1 MVTPGRVRRQREGRT
16 RQHLPAGEPPRFLLG
31 RPCFKTA
38 KQTVMAAL
46 AIIAIITVTT
56 QPVRQR
62 PQPNRHFSF
71 RFLFSFPCHLSCSL
85 CFHLPAY
92 GPGAGR
98 VFTAGLIA
106 GITINR
112 TEPVPGEAN
121 LRAGSPRRRHAI
133 PHRTKHLVRH
143 RAPETRHP
151 RPQKPAAAAD
161 GHSHRIGLRHRDGG
175 EQPADL
181 GGQGG
186 GHARGHGVHLL
197 QRRLCLHG
205 SRWQPGRHLHLDDV
219 DPRRQVHLEV
229 AALHISERLVAQR
242 KPHRVARIVGERRHR
257 DPLDPGRHR
266 DPVFQV
272 RGREL
277 RDKRA
282 DAQRQFTQRR
292 GVHID
297 SHRIRRH
304 TVVRAVVHP
313 EGETRSKGAPAF
325 VHRGDVFQGA
335 DLGRG
340 HRLRQFP
347 RRKRR
352 ARERERAPC
361 RQRYDLHARESVA
374 HIIPEAEVGAGEGVR
389 VLGRG
394 HRPVRR
400 GRRGVGA
407 GGQHRPARRVGVA
420 GERVLVGSIVVLKRD
435 LHPDRLALVVG
446 NQRVSAGRRARNV
459 GVGAARHPDPLET
472 GVSVRQKGVRQPV
485 QIRDGAHRR
494 HQRPLHPRGAR
505 DPRLAHRRVVHRRHI
520 DGHRIRRGTVV
531 RAVVHPEGETRQGGP
546 VFVRRGDVFQGADL
560 GRGHR
565 LLQGH
570 RRNRR
575 ARERE
580 HARRRQRYDLH
591 ARKRVAHIRIRE
603 GKVGAGE
610 GVRRVLVRDHHLV
623 RRGRRI
629 VGAGGQHRRARRVGV
644 AGERA
649 HHAAAPFVLERD
661 LDPDLLAIVGV
672 NQRVST
678 GRRARNV
685 GVGPARHPDPLEAGA
700 GVRQKGVRQPVRVRD
715 GAHRRHQHLVHPR
728 GARDPR
734 LAHRRV
740 VHRRH
745 IDSHRIRPH
754 TVVRAVVHPEGET
767 RQGDPAFV
775 RRGDVFQ
782 GADLGRG
789 HRLRQVPRRKRRA
802 RERERARR
810 RQRYDLHARER
821 SARIRIREG
830 KVGAGEGVLRVLG
843 RDHRLVRR
851 GRRVVHRHHIDSHR
865 IRRGTVGRA
874 VVHPEG
880 ECNPKVAVRHG
891 GVFQVAGGELGRGHR
906 LRQVPR
912 RNRRARKRERAR
924 RRQRYDLH
932 ARERSARIRIRERK
946 VGAGEGVL
954 RVLGRDHRL
963 VRRGRR
969 SVGGLGLA
977 VDADEDY
984 LGCSP

>member
-46 AIIAIITVTT
+46 AIIAIIAVST
-56 QPVRQR
+56 QLVRQR

-98 VFTAGLIA
+98 VFTAGMIA

-112 TEPVPGEAN
+112 TEPVPGEAD

-161 GHSHRIGLRHRDGG
+161 GHSHPIGLRLREGG
-175 EQPADL
+175 EQLADL

-186 GHARGHGVHLL
+186 GPARGHGVHLL
-197 QRRLCLHG
+197 QRRLRLHG
-205 SRWQPGRHLHLDDV
+205 SRWQPGRHLHPDDV
-219 DPRRQVHLEV
+219 DPHRQVHLEGV
-229 AALHISERLVAQR
+229 AARIRISERLGAAAHQ
-242 KPHRVARIVGERRHR
+242 KKLHHVARIFGVHHR

-266 DPVFQV
+266 DPVAKV

-282 DAQRQFTQRR
+282 DAQRQFHQRR
-292 GVHID
+292 QRLGVHRRHID

-313 EGETRSKGAPAF
+313 EGETRQGGPAF
-325 VHRGDVFQGA
+325 VRRGDVSQGA
-335 DLGRG
+335 DLGRA
-340 HRLRQFP
+340 HRLRQVP

-352 ARERERAPC
+352 ARERKRAPC
-361 RQRYDLHARESVA
+361 RQRYDLHARERVA
-374 HIIPEAEVGAGEGVR
+374 HIRIREDEVGAGEGVLR

-400 GRRGVGA
+400 GRLNVGA
-407 GGQHRPARRVGVA
+407 GGQHRPARWVGVA
-420 GERVLVGSIVVLKRD
+420 GERALVGSIVVLERD
-435 LHPDRLALVVG
+435 LHPDRLAIVG
-446 NQRVSAGRRARNV
+446 VNQRVGAGHRARNV

-472 GVSVRQKGVRQPV
+472 GVSVRQQGGRQPV
-485 QIRDGAHRR
+485 RVRDGTHRR
-494 HQRPLHPRGAR
+494 HQHPLHPRGAR

-531 RAVVHPEGETRQGGP
+531 RAVVHPEGETRKGAP
-546 VFVRRGDVFQGADL
+546 VVVRRGVVFQVAVGEI

-565 LLQGH
+565 LLRDH
-570 RRNRR
+570 RRNRYV
-575 ARERE
+575 RELE
-580 HARRRQRYDLH
+580 HALARRRQRYDLH
-591 ARKRVAHIRIRE
+591 AQERVAHIRIRE

-610 GVRRVLVRDHHLV
+610 GVVRVLGRAHRLV

-629 VGAGGQHRRARRVGV
+629 VGAGGQHRRARWVGV

-649 HHAAAPFVLERD
+649 LVGSIVVLERD
-661 LDPDLLAIVGV
+661 LDPDRLAIVGV
-672 NQRVST
+672 NQRVSA

-685 GVGPARHPDPLEAGA
+685 GVGPARHPDPLEAGV
-700 GVRQKGVRQPVRVRD
+700 GVRQQGDRLAVWIRD
-715 GAHRRHQHLVHPR
+715 GAHRRRQHLAHPR
-728 GARDPR
+728 GTRDPR

-745 IDSHRIRPH
+745 IDSHRIRRH
-754 TVVRAVVHPEGET
+754 TVVRAIVHPEGET
-767 RQGDPAFV
+767 RKGAPAFV
-775 RRGDVFQ
+775 RRGIVFQ

-789 HRLRQVPRRKRRA
+789 HRLRQVP
-802 RERERARR
+802 
-810 RQRYDLHARER
+810 
-821 SARIRIREG
+821 
-830 KVGAGEGVLRVLG
+830 
-843 RDHRLVRR
+843 
-851 GRRVVHRHHIDSHR
+851 
-865 IRRGTVGRA
+865 
-874 VVHPEG
+874 
-880 ECNPKVAVRHG
+880 
-891 GVFQVAGGELGRGHR
+891 
-906 LRQVPR
+906 
-912 RNRRARKRERAR
+912 
-924 RRQRYDLH
+924 
-932 ARERSARIRIRERK
+932 
-946 VGAGEGVL
+946 
-954 RVLGRDHRL
+954 
-963 VRRGRR
+963 
-969 SVGGLGLA
+969 
-977 VDADEDY
+977 
-984 LGCSP
+984 